1 MLGHYAEVAWAHGLE
16 AANCLLFGDA
26 VVSPPE
32 EVRQFISGE
41 SERALRP
48 RQQVRSTRL
57 AARPQLAV
65 GMQEQQQQDK
75 EQQEQDQWQ
84 NKEQQE
90 QDQWQNKEQ
99 QEQD

>member
-65 GMQEQQQQDK
+65 RMQEQEQRDQQQQDQEQQQDQK
-75 EQQEQDQWQ
+75 E
-84 NKEQQE
+84 
-90 QDQWQNKEQ
+90 
-99 QEQD
+99 